1 MGYCRKLPNLAQKG
15 KLLTLRLASLLV
27 VGVMYDIISN
37 ESDSNIFRYLKKV
50 TIFNRVKAS

>member
-1 MGYCRKLPNLAQKG
+1 MGYCRKLPIFAQKG

-50 TIFNRVKAS
+50 TIFNRGKAS